1 MRLSGEDRQ
10 HIKRCAAEAFGA
22 DVRVYLFGSR
32 ADDSRAGGDID
43 LYVVPGDRD
52 GLFHKRLDFLAR
64 LLASMEEQRI
74 DVVVARDEARLIERE
89 AMRTGVLL

>member
-10 HIKRCAAEAFGA
+10 NIKRCAAETFGA

-32 ADDSRAGGDID
+32 ADDSKAGGDID
-43 LYVVPGDRD
+43 LYVVPAERD
-52 GLFHKRLDFLAR
+52 GLFTKRLDFLAR

-74 DVVVARDEARLIERE
+74 DVVVAKDEARLIERE
-89 AMRTGVLL
+89 AMQTGVLL